1 MALSFGAFSPGVT
14 GPVLALW
21 VSWSPLM
28 VETHCSE
35 MLRVMYMMASTVGNI
50 DYGEARAVCLLESS
64 LLLELRI
71 LINGMSGNKK

>member
-1 MALSFGAFSPGVT
+1 
-14 GPVLALW
+14 
-21 VSWSPLM
+21 M